1 MTEESWARGMD
12 LGAKN
17 NRMKELMTFPMRP
30 LGPDMYYPREKFDAF
45 AQAVQTLYQRH
56 GKPNRDG
63 VVPFS
68 AKTAHRIRSRNQSS
82 FKVAMRHVVYDI
94 GHVDVLL
101 TIKHLIF
108 D

>member
-1 MTEESWARGMD
+1 M
-12 LGAKN
+12 
-17 NRMKELMTFPMRP
+17 
-30 LGPDMYYPREKFDAF
+30 
-45 AQAVQTLYQRH
+45 
-56 GKPNRDG
+56 
-63 VVPFS
+63 VPFS
-68 AKTAHRIRSRNQSS
+68 AKTEHRIRSRNQSS